1 MTSHPT
7 KIAIE
12 NDPRWA
18 AVVARDPQAD
28 GQFVYAVKTTGIYCR
43 PSSLARLPKP
53 QNVEFFDTAEQAQ
66 AAGYRP
72 SKRAAKDQSDIAA
85 QHAATVA
92 AACRQIETAENPP
105 VLSELAVAAGLS
117 SFHFHRVFKAVT
129 GLTPKG
135 YAAAHRSRRVRER
148 LADGDSVTDA
158 LYDAGF
164 NSNSRF
170 YESADQLLG
179 MKPGDYRAAGQNND
193 IRFAVGQC
201 SLGAILV
208 AQSERGVC
216 AILLGDDPHQLVCD
230 LQDKFRRA
238 NLIGA
243 DQAFEQLIAK
253 VVGFIEAPALG
264 LDLPLDVR
272 GTAFQE
278 RVWQALREIPVG
290 CTASYADI
298 AQRIGAP
305 KAMRAV
311 AQACGANNLAVAIP
325 CHRVVRSDGNLSGYR
340 WGVERK
346 RQLLERENPSES

>member
-1 MTSHPT
+1 MTTQST
-7 KIAIE
+7 KITTE

-18 AVVARDPQAD
+18 AVVARDPKAD
-28 GQFVYAVKTTGIYCR
+28 GQFVYAVKTTGIYCN

-53 QNVEFFDTAEQAQ
+53 QNVEFFDSAEQAR

-72 SKRAAKDQSDIAA
+72 SKRAAKDQSELAA

-92 AACRQIETAENPP
+92 AACRQIESAETLPT
-105 VLSELAVAAGLS
+105 LGELAEVARLS

-135 YAAAHRSRRVRER
+135 YADAHRSRKVRER
-148 LADGDSVTDA
+148 LADSGSVTDA

-170 YESADQLLG
+170 YEAADQLLG

-243 DQAFEQLIAK
+243 DQAFEALIAK
-253 VVGFIEAPALG
+253 VVGYIEAPAIG

-290 CTASYADI
+290 STASYADV
-298 AQRIGAP
+298 ALRIGSP
-305 KAMRAV
+305 KSVRAV
-311 AQACGANNLAVAIP
+311 AQACGANSLAVAIP

-346 RQLLERENPSES
+346 RQLLERESR

>member
-1 MTSHPT
+1 MTTQST
-7 KIAIE
+7 KILTE

-18 AVVARDPQAD
+18 AVVARDPKAD
-28 GQFVYAVKTTGIYCR
+28 GQFVYAVKTTGIYCN

-53 QNVEFFDTAEQAQ
+53 QNVEFFDSAEQAR

-72 SKRAAKDQSDIAA
+72 SKRAAKDQSELAA

-92 AACRQIETAENPP
+92 AACRQIESAETLPT
-105 VLSELAVAAGLS
+105 LGELAEVSGLS

-135 YAAAHRSRRVRER
+135 YADAHRSRKVRER
-148 LADGDSVTDA
+148 LADGGSVTDA

-170 YESADQLLG
+170 YEAADQLLG

-243 DQAFEQLIAK
+243 DQAFEALIAK
-253 VVGFIEAPALG
+253 VVGFIEAPAIG

-290 CTASYADI
+290 STASYADV
-298 AQRIGAP
+298 ALRIGSP
-305 KAMRAV
+305 KAVRAV

-346 RQLLERENPSES
+346 RQLLERESR